1 MWTSFILFS
10 YETFKC
16 NHIHILI
23 LREYLRACQG
33 NLLSC
38 TAESLLNFT
47 YLTADF
53 DESVTAQETTSTP
66 STTVDNLLLGHTILP
81 TYTPPKGTR
90 VQTDSGHSKV
100 TNSPQRSYLYF
111 TSLAFFFFLNFSLC
125 ISVFIPCVF
134 MLFMQNIK
142 IFFLSISNDRKY
154 KVVQI

>member
-1 MWTSFILFS
+1 MWTSFILFF

-23 LREYLRACQG
+23 LREYLRACQR

-38 TAESLLNFT
+38 AAESLLNFT

-53 DESVTAQETTSTP
+53 DESATVQETTSTP
-66 STTVDNLLLGHTILP
+66 STTVDNLLLGRTILP

-100 TNSPQRSYLYF
+100 TNSPQRSYIYF
-111 TSLAFFFFLNFSLC
+111 TSLAFFFSFS
-125 ISVFIPCVF
+125 I
-134 MLFMQNIK
+134 
-142 IFFLSISNDRKY
+142 FLSVYQYLSLVCSCFLY
-154 KVVQI
+154 KILKFSFLVFQTRENTR